1 MGFVARDPKS
11 ANVAQRVI
19 DYFQRRFLEEM
30 ASESWGLG
38 SLQMDLRSRLE
49 TLADLRRLDVSFRQ
63 LTTTFQVPKDW
74 VLLERTLLLLIG
86 LCTELDP
93 SWNPLTVIQPY
104 LEKVVFA
111 GDRDWGRLLATA
123 LKDMA
128 RAAATLPDQITRV
141 LDKTNSGELQV
152 HVPEISSA
160 ARLLYAGAHQLIFSI
175 LATAAGVLAY
185 QAYDRGRVA
194 AAVILGVLA
203 VVALSALTS
212 SIRRNRGAV

>member
-1 MGFVARDPKS
+1 VLQRDFP
-11 ANVAQRVI
+11 NVLPEVRGRAAER
-19 DYFQRRFLEEM
+19 
-30 ASESWGLG
+30 GLPPVEPPPG
-38 SLQMDLRSRLE
+38 WPVETWSLGPLR
-49 TLADLRRLDVSFRQ
+49 AA
-63 LTTTFQVPKDW
+63 
-74 VLLERTLLLLIG
+74 
-86 LCTELDP
+86 
-93 SWNPLTVIQPY
+93 
-104 LEKVVFA
+104 VFA